1 MSQPTKF
8 SDLVTEAITNHG
20 KATADIIGAL
30 GQGQPV
36 DWPAETIKCFGQL
49 TQTGARFLLFW
60 DNIATL
66 LAADSAGPMTFPGP
80 KTCAQGE
87 KQSFK
92 LLLTGFNTATAQ
104 SGLRRRGENAFTIG
118 AQAITTTVEVDGIA
132 LSVICSGAPRGVYEG
147 TLALTDANGTQV
159 ARPYNVYIDPA

>member
-1 MSQPTKF
+1 MSQLPKF
-8 SDLVTEAITNHG
+8 SDLVSEAITNHG

-30 GQGQPV
+30 GQGQTV

-49 TQTGARFLLFW
+49 TQTGARFFLFW

-66 LAADSAGPMTFPGP
+66 LAADDKGPITFGGP

-92 LLLTGFNTATAQ
+92 LAITGYGAATAQ
-104 SGLRRRGENAFTIG
+104 SGLRRRGENGFTIDP
-118 AQAITTTVEVDGIA
+118 QAIAVKVEVDGIA

-147 TLALTDANGTQV
+147 TLALTDANGTRV
-159 ARPYNVYIDPA
+159 ARTYNVYIDPA